1 MKTKGRGAVGVLTAL
16 VLAGSFGA
24 SAADWPQWRGPDRE
38 AKVPGFKAPAVW
50 PAALTKAWSVTVGP
64 GDSSPAVVGD
74 RVYVFT
80 RQGGDEVTTCLN
92 AADGSQVWQDK
103 YAAQAVTGPAARH
116 PGPRSS
122 PAVADGKVV
131 TLGVAGVLSC
141 LNAADGSLV
150 WRKDPFPGIVPKYFT
165 SLSPVIVD
173 GLAVAHLGGAGHG
186 ALMAFDLN
194 SGDVKWQWDA
204 EGPAYSSPVV
214 MTAGGVRQ
222 IVTLTDR
229 SIVGVALADGKLLWE
244 VPFPV
249 RGMAYNAATP
259 IIDGDVVIYTGQ
271 NRGTHAV
278 KIEKKGE
285 AFVATPVWDNPDVG
299 VQFSTP
305 VLDNGLLFGL
315 SDRGRF
321 FCLDAKTGKTDW
333 VDSVRRGGNFG
344 AIVAAGPVI
353 LALPSTS
360 ELTVFEPVGTQ
371 YTQVAQIKVADT
383 PTYAYPVIAGNRI
396 LVKGQDKLTLYT
408 IG

>member
-1 MKTKGRGAVGVLTAL
+1 MKTAGRSIVTALAVLTLVGAL
-16 VLAGSFGA
+16 
-24 SAADWPQWRGPDRE
+24 SAFAEDWPQWRGPGRDG
-38 AKVPGFKAPAVW
+38 KVTGFSVPQTW
-50 PAALTKAWSVTVGP
+50 PPALTQKWRVPVGP
-64 GDSSPAVVGD
+64 GDSTPALVGD
-74 RVYVFT
+74 RIYVFS

-92 AADGSQVWQDK
+92 AADGQPVWQDK

-122 PAVADGKVV
+122 PAVAEGKVV
-131 TLGVAGVLSC
+131 TLGVGGVLSC
-141 LNAADGSLV
+141 LNAADGSVV
-150 WRKDPFPGIVPKYFT
+150 WRKDLFPGAVPKYYT
-165 SLSPVIVD
+165 ALSPIIVD
-173 GLAVAHLGGAGHG
+173 GMAIAHLGGPGHG

-194 SGDVKWQWDA
+194 SGDVKWKWDA
-204 EGPAYSSPVV
+204 EGPAYSSPVL

-222 IVTLTDR
+222 VVAMTEK

-259 IIDGDVVIYTGQ
+259 IVDGDVVIYTGQ

-278 KIEKKGE
+278 KIEKKDD
-285 AFVATPVWDNPDVG
+285 AFAATPLWDNPQVG

-305 VLDNGLLFGL
+305 VLQNGLLFGL
-315 SDRGRF
+315 SDRGTF

-333 VDSVRRGGNFG
+333 VDSTRRGGNFG
-344 AIVAAGPVI
+344 AIVDAGSVI

-360 ELTVFEPVGTQ
+360 ELTVFEPVSTQ

-383 PTYAYPVIAGNRI
+383 ATYAYPVIAGNRI
-396 LVKGQDKLTLYT
+396 LVRDQGALTLYT
-408 IG
+408 LG